1 MSINAYHVIDI
12 KLGKVSFNLSRN
24 RNLADFLDGE
34 MQLYGGIHEGS
45 GLIDIPVK
53 ILKKAMRKSVE
64 LNLDEDTIS
73 QIKSDI
79 AHAKSS
85 KDQVVTYYCF

>member
-64 LNLDEDTIS
+64 LNLDEDTVSRIN
-73 QIKSDI
+73 SDI

>member
-12 KLGKVSFNLSRN
+12 KLGKVSFNLSRD
-24 RNLADFLDGE
+24 RNLADFLDSE

-64 LNLDEDTIS
+64 LNLDEDTVS

-79 AHAKSS
+79 AHAKSN
-85 KDQVVTYYCF
+85 KDEVVTYYCF

>member
-12 KLGKVSFNLSRN
+12 KLGNVSFNLSRD
-24 RNLADFLDGE
+24 RNLADFLDSE

-64 LNLDEDTIS
+64 LNLDEDTVS

-79 AHAKSS
+79 ILAKSN
-85 KDQVVTYYCF
+85 KDEVVTYYCF